1 MSGRGNTAVGVNVN
15 PTGAR
20 GGTARGT
27 GTTVA
32 GVVAGGDTLEFTGG
46 CQPIPDASWW
56 TVAAGRVVAN
66 DPTIRTKPR

>member
-1 MSGRGNTAVGVNVN
+1 MSGRNNTAVGVNVN

-46 CQPIPDASWW
+46 CQPIPEPGWW
-56 TVAAGRVVAN
+56 VTGGRVVAN
-66 DPTIRTKPR
+66 DPTIRTNPR